1 MHINVYHINVYHSLY
16 AIKDYVKNEMCFSIS
31 SAVI

>member
-1 MHINVYHINVYHSLY
+1 MHINVYHSLY
-16 AIKDYVKNEMCFSIS
+16 AIKDYVKNEMCFGIS